1 MCNAEFIPH
10 RPIIKFRI
18 AEVSIPLMYPF
29 ECTRCRKR
37 HYAQSKRMVQC
48 CEDAPVQPLVSIC
61 LLIPTKLEPTF
72 KVVHT
77 TPLQTPLP
85 GPNGQKW
92 ATACNSSIKPQ
103 VTTTY
108 APACTC
114 YKCKAWWDE
123 QLRKAEEP
131 EQEDDF
137 SVEDLNLKG
146 VEYIDEDDPSNSFSF
161 PPPPPEKSL
170 GGKDSI
176 NSKTPDELIE
186 EQKNLQRKEK
196 LTKIVQTRKTLAQ
209 ELKLK

>member
-108 APACTC
+108 GPACTC

-131 EQEDDF
+131 EQKKEEQVPVD
-137 SVEDLNLKG
+137 LKG
-146 VEYIDEDDPSNSFSF
+146 VDFVDEDNPENSFSF
-161 PPPPPEKSL
+161 PPPEKIL
-170 GGKDSI
+170 TGKSSI
-176 NSKTPDELIE
+176 RPKTPDEIIE
-186 EQKNLQRKEK
+186 EYHNLQKTEK

-209 ELKLK
+209 ELRFK